1 MSFFTLV
8 QAREAVAR
16 HGTVFFDGDLN
27 PVTPEPGDWF
37 CEFEVDYAPDR
48 EVRDGDLVRYEGKGE
63 RSTLDGDTWVTVM
76 RDMVW
81 PEGADECR
89 EPGGLVLIRQS

>member
-1 MSFFTLV
+1 MVRQAAASFASSISSCSVSTNCSTF
-8 QAREAVAR
+8 
-16 HGTVFFDGDLN
+16 
-27 PVTPEPGDWF
+27 TPEPGDWF